1 MSGFPENVLLIGV
14 DGGASEVRAHQILV
28 LGDDRPPRIAFGPA
42 SASSC
47 YELLSGFEPV
57 PVAQQLL
64 ALERRRVEPSEKEE
78 LQGELLIEAT
88 ARAILD
94 VSAQAGERRVVI
106 GMCMP
111 GLKTADKRGI
121 AVLKNGPRM
130 PRFAEQLEREL
141 VTEGLE
147 LERPIV
153 ELHSDGEACAMG
165 EECDTQGLLRDVENA
180 YYLGAGTGLAEAF
193 KLRGEI
199 VGMDALK
206 GTLPKAW
213 QMESSLG
220 AGFEELLSMRGI
232 NARYAKL
239 AGRDEPQHEDE
250 YPEHLAPEGDV
261 HAQRALGDA
270 AHALAELVFARL
282 SAIHAGKKPGAQ
294 GPHPVAGTLL
304 ERVVV
309 GQHLGRLFANH
320 ELATFLADRA
330 EDHLARRIEQ
340 HGAPALRARYVE
352 GGVLH
357 RDVLV
362 PSRLRSAPAIG
373 AAALT
378 LVAELA
384 DERDAST
391 SARGPRAG
399 ASGGGASE

>member
-1 MSGFPENVLLIGV
+1 MPAFPENVLLIGV
-14 DGGASEVRAHQILV
+14 DGGASEVRAHQMLV
-28 LGDDRPPRIAFGPA
+28 LGEELPPRIAFGPA

-47 YELLSGFEPV
+47 YERLAGFEPV

-64 ALERRRVEPSEKEE
+64 AFERRRVLPSETEE

-130 PRFAEQLEREL
+130 PRFAEELEREL

-165 EECDTQGLLRDVENA
+165 EECDVQGLLRDVEDA

-193 KLRGEI
+193 KLAGAI

-220 AGFEELLSMRGI
+220 VGFEELLSMRGV
-232 NARYAKL
+232 NARYAEL
-239 AGRDEPQHEDE
+239 AGRDEPQQEDE
-250 YPEHLAPEGDV
+250 FPERRAPEGDV

-270 AHALAELVFARL
+270 AQALAELVFARL
-282 SAIHAGKKPGAQ
+282 VAVHAGKAPGTR
-294 GPHPVAGTLL
+294 GRHPVAGTLL

-309 GQHLGRLFANH
+309 GQHLGRLFANA
-320 ELATFLADRA
+320 ELAPFLSDRA
-330 EDHLARRIEQ
+330 EDELARMLER
-340 HGAPALRARYVE
+340 HGDATLRARYVE
-352 GGVLH
+352 GGALK
-357 RDVLV
+357 RDLFV
-362 PSRLRSAPAIG
+362 PSRLRAAPAIG
-373 AAALT
+373 AAALA

-384 DERDAST
+384 SRRDERS
-391 SARGPRAG
+391 RRAG
-399 ASGGGASE
+399 ASE